1 MQLHKTAVL
10 KGLKNIEKKGEKRTY
25 NYNGKKYFIEEMITE
40 IRNDTEA
47 GCAFLDTVYDKII
60 YFLGEK

>member
-1 MQLHKTAVL
+1 MQLHKKPIL
-10 KGLKNIEKKGEKRTY
+10 KGLKNLEEKGEKRTY
-25 NYNGKKYFIEEMITE
+25 SYNGKKYFTEEIITE

-47 GCAFLDTVYDKII
+47 GCAFLNTVYDKII